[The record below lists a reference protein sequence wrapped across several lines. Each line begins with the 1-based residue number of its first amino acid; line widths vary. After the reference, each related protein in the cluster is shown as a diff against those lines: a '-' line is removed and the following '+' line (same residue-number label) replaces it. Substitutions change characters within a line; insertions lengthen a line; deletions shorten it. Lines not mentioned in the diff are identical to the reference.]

1 MNGIEWETDY
11 LPAGPP
17 LEWVMAP
24 KVVVYSG
31 AFWSITLLR
40 RNGFSSGYLRRWQRQ
55 QAERLRRPFYPKRHR
70 RMAGK

>member
-1 MNGIEWETDY
+1 MNAVEWVTEH

-17 LEWVMAP
+17 MDWVMGP
-24 KVVVYSG
+24 VQVWRGSL
-31 AFWSITLLR
+31 WSIMLLR
-40 RNGFSSGYLRRWQRQ
+40 RNEFSSGYLRRWQRQ